1 MSKIEIV
8 KNPAQYGIITKDKRL
23 KITFHNLAVNHEE
36 FCKNIEENS
45 KLIYSQIKHLGERNG
60 DEFIY
65 SKNETDKILFNSGVR
80 DLYKIINEFMEK

>member
-1 MSKIEIV
+1 MSKIKIEIV
-8 KNPAQYGIITKDKRL
+8 KNPECYGIITKDRRL

-45 KLIYSQIKHLGERNG
+45 ELIYLQIKHLGERNG

-65 SKNETDKILFNSGVR
+65 SENESKKLIKKNRKYLNG
-80 DLYKIINEFMEK
+80 